1 MKLSA
6 QPRTAT
12 AHSSRSFVFTFS
24 PQLWHDSVS
33 SEGTL
38 SPSVG
43 AGLSSAS
50 VGLGS
55 SLCFCLTTLVRAP
68 LRLCRMLSSTLGR
81 GRGGST
87 PASANQPCE
96 ASTHASTSAREG
108 QPRRWSGERARMGRG
123 ARVEARR
130 RLTFEDVELRT
141 LADSRELGLRGGDA
155 LGQLFCD
162 GSGRSAWATAY
173 MYMCVQLAPLVG
185 VGQRTDEVVRRA
197 RALPVL
203 LLATRVIVLH
213 RPDHYRLRHRLR
225 HRLHHGASCRPSRQR
240 QR

>member
-1 MKLSA
+1 MSAFFLREALFA

-12 AHSSRSFVFTFS
+12 TAHSSRSLVFTFS
-24 PQLWHDSVS
+24 SQLLHDSVS
-33 SEGTL
+33 SEGAL

-43 AGLSSAS
+43 TRPSSTS

-96 ASTHASTSAREG
+96 ASTHASTSVREG
-108 QPRRWSGERARMGRG
+108 QPQRWSGERARMGRGARGRGEVGRG

-141 LADSRELGLRGGDA
+141 LGADSRGLGLRGGDA
-155 LGQLFCD
+155 LGQFFCD
-162 GSGRSAWATAY
+162 GSTT
-173 MYMCVQLAPLVG
+173 G
-185 VGQRTDEVVRRA
+185 VDGQRGL
-197 RALPVL
+197 LP
-203 LLATRVIVLH
+203 AC
-213 RPDHYRLRHRLR
+213 
-225 HRLHHGASCRPSRQR
+225 ASS
-240 QR
+240 

>member
-1 MKLSA
+1 MSAFFLREALFA

-12 AHSSRSFVFTFS
+12 TAHSSRSLVFTFS
-24 PQLWHDSVS
+24 SQLLHDSVS
-33 SEGTL
+33 SEGAL

-43 AGLSSAS
+43 TRPSSTS

-96 ASTHASTSAREG
+96 ASTHASTSVREG
-108 QPRRWSGERARMGRG
+108 QPQRWSGERARMGRGARGRGEVGVGRG

-141 LADSRELGLRGGDA
+141 LGADSRGLGLRGGDA

-162 GSGRSAWATAY
+162 GSGRSA
-173 MYMCVQLAPLVG
+173 
-185 VGQRTDEVVRRA
+185 
-197 RALPVL
+197 
-203 LLATRVIVLH
+203 
-213 RPDHYRLRHRLR
+213 
-225 HRLHHGASCRPSRQR
+225 
-240 QR
+240 